1 MEIFMSDVYQTPE
14 SNLMQQSDYNDSEYG
29 SIEDAITGNYK
40 FEVGEVI
47 SEAWG
52 KTKGFKRIFILALI
66 LIIVTQMVV
75 MLVTGIIFNAILD
88 LGIAGALIQQLLLL
102 LVIMPIQM
110 GVFLLGIKR
119 SVNAD
124 VNVTSIFNHF
134 DKTLK
139 IFLTMLLMWIILT
152 IGFLLFIIP
161 GIYLSI
167 AYFMAMPLVVEKD
180 MGIWEAMETSRKAI
194 TKRWFTMFLY
204 CIVMSIIMF
213 ISMIPLGIGLIWTLP
228 MAMIGYAI
236 IYRNMFGINSETLGG
251 DASES
256 YVEADP
262 IVR

>member
-1 MEIFMSDVYQTPE
+1 MSDVYQTPE

-47 SEAWG
+47 SEAWN
-52 KTKGFKRIFILALI
+52 KTKGFKRVFILALI

-88 LGIAGALIQQLLLL
+88 LGIAGALIQQLILL

-139 IFLTMLLMWIILT
+139 LFLTMLLMWIILT

-204 CIVMSIIMF
+204 CIVMSIIVF

-251 DASES
+251 DASEN
-256 YVEADP
+256 YVNAEADP
-262 IVR
+262 VTR